1 MEREEE
7 EFIFFKRNSLVVL
20 WLGLWALKAK
30 GVSLIPDYGTMIPQA
45 APPEEKKEERE
56 IHTYI
61 HTCIYMYILLQ
72 STQ

>member
-1 MEREEE
+1 M
-7 EFIFFKRNSLVVL
+7 VL
-20 WLGLWALKAK
+20 WLGLWAFKAK

-61 HTCIYMYILLQ
+61 HVYICIFFSSLPNEYECTLLGNM
-72 STQ
+72 SIR